1 MNMTI
6 TIFKDLLLKK
16 DYKTIQNILN
26 VMNAVDIALLLSEL
40 EDKELAIAFRLIP
53 KDEASDV
60 FSNMSSTMQAYLVEI
75 FTEKELKCVAAQLEA
90 ELEADLR
97 LSASKQAA

>member
-53 KDEASDV
+53 KDEDIYRKRTERAS
-60 FSNMSSTMQAYLVEI
+60 
-75 FTEKELKCVAAQLEA
+75 
-90 ELEADLR
+90 
-97 LSASKQAA
+97 

>member
-40 EDKELAIAFRLIP
+40 EDKEL
-53 KDEASDV
+53 
-60 FSNMSSTMQAYLVEI
+60 
-75 FTEKELKCVAAQLEA
+75 
-90 ELEADLR
+90 
-97 LSASKQAA
+97 

>member
-60 FSNMSSTMQAYLVEI
+60 FSNMSTP
-75 FTEKELKCVAAQLEA
+75 C
-90 ELEADLR
+90 R
-97 LSASKQAA
+97 LIW

>member
-60 FSNMSSTMQAYLVEI
+60 FNMYS
-75 FTEKELKCVAAQLEA
+75 
-90 ELEADLR
+90 
-97 LSASKQAA
+97 

>member
-26 VMNAVDIALLLSEL
+26 VMNAVDIALS
-40 EDKELAIAFRLIP
+40 AFRIRGQGTGHCIP
-53 KDEASDV
+53 ADSKT
-60 FSNMSSTMQAYLVEI
+60 NSTDISYSGETLV
-75 FTEKELKCVAAQLEA
+75 T
-90 ELEADLR
+90 
-97 LSASKQAA
+97 

>member
-53 KDEASDV
+53 KDEA
-60 FSNMSSTMQAYLVEI
+60 F
-75 FTEKELKCVAAQLEA
+75 
-90 ELEADLR
+90 
-97 LSASKQAA
+97 

>member
-60 FSNMSSTMQAYLVEI
+60 FSNMEKLHRAEI
-75 FTEKELKCVAAQLEA
+75 RRCG
-90 ELEADLR
+90 R
-97 LSASKQAA
+97 IP

>member
-40 EDKELAIAFRLIP
+40 EDKELAIAFRLIQ
-53 KDEASDV
+53 KD
-60 FSNMSSTMQAYLVEI
+60 
-75 FTEKELKCVAAQLEA
+75 
-90 ELEADLR
+90 
-97 LSASKQAA
+97 

>member
-60 FSNMSSTMQAYLVEI
+60 FSNMEQAP
-75 FTEKELKCVAAQLEA
+75 C
-90 ELEADLR
+90 R
-97 LSASKQAA
+97 LIW